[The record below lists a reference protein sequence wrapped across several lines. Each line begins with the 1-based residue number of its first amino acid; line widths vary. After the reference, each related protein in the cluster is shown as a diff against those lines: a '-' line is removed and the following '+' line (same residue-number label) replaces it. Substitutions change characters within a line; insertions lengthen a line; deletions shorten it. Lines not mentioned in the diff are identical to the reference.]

1 MDIFRTKLYYFD
13 KNFEDTKANM
23 LADVEDI
30 IKSDIDN
37 EDIVMVTKSE
47 DENYVRE
54 ISTGVLIPIIDGDK
68 LVYRN
73 QYVNDRDYFGRT
85 IKVLKTSVPAHI
97 ITFRDNLCKSSYG
110 VPSLDLYCD
119 KVSYP
124 SMVSYLEKYKD
135 RDERYH
141 YLCRQLYFKDN
152 QDDFTLE
159 DSQEYRKKFNS
170 MLRKRYS
177 IFSGDVFCPYP
188 SKETFSIVAS
198 FLEGDQSL
206 PLEVP
211 IDSFDDFGVF
221 LFQQLKLRDF
231 SINDTMVEKL
241 LVTLNKDNKL
251 KEIRTKEEIPYVY
264 YQLNEEEKKA
274 KLMVNGRPASFDE
287 AISYF
292 TFMPLSKEEVHTV
305 SKADIREYRKYYT
318 NFDAVLHSYTECNQ
332 VGEGKSTL
340 RKPIASPVI
349 EVEVEQE
356 KVNDSSISPVT
367 FTDSS
372 FSNQL
377 LQVLEIR
384 NKILSMNISSNDKKQ
399 LLENL
404 NQIISEY
411 DSSIESVQKDVFRD
425 YAQANIQNRLLEQL
439 TKLESTVL
447 FSTNNN
453 YDWIPNYLK
462 FIDLDSKDSFDKVK
476 QFYDFSLQFQS
487 KIMTNPNFLLQ
498 SLKVQE
504 QIDEYIFQS
513 LLKLNPVELNSMV
526 LLFDDNTVSRLST
539 VVDNHIDVITDVD
552 GDKVTV
558 LELKRYN
565 AEKAL
570 KVDKDSQYLR
580 DYMVRSITSYSQLSS
595 VRSYRRERI

>member
-1 MDIFRTKLYYFD
+1 
-13 KNFEDTKANM
+13 
-23 LADVEDI
+23 
-30 IKSDIDN
+30 
-37 EDIVMVTKSE
+37 
-47 DENYVRE
+47 
-54 ISTGVLIPIIDGDK
+54 
-68 LVYRN
+68 
-73 QYVNDRDYFGRT
+73 
-85 IKVLKTSVPAHI
+85 
-97 ITFRDNLCKSSYG
+97 
-110 VPSLDLYCD
+110 
-119 KVSYP
+119 
-124 SMVSYLEKYKD
+124 
-135 RDERYH
+135 
-141 YLCRQLYFKDN
+141 
-152 QDDFTLE
+152 
-159 DSQEYRKKFNS
+159 
-170 MLRKRYS
+170 
-177 IFSGDVFCPYP
+177 
-188 SKETFSIVAS
+188 
-198 FLEGDQSL
+198 
-206 PLEVP
+206 
-211 IDSFDDFGVF
+211 
-221 LFQQLKLRDF
+221 
-231 SINDTMVEKL
+231 
-241 LVTLNKDNKL
+241 
-251 KEIRTKEEIPYVY
+251 
-264 YQLNEEEKKA
+264 
-274 KLMVNGRPASFDE
+274 
-287 AISYF
+287 
-292 TFMPLSKEEVHTV
+292 
-305 SKADIREYRKYYT
+305 
-318 NFDAVLHSYTECNQ
+318 
-332 VGEGKSTL
+332 
-340 RKPIASPVI
+340 
-349 EVEVEQE
+349 
-356 KVNDSSISPVT
+356 
-367 FTDSS
+367 
-372 FSNQL
+372 
-377 LQVLEIR
+377 
-384 NKILSMNISSNDKKQ
+384 MNISSNDKKQ

-476 QFYDFSLQFQS
+476 QLYDFSLQFQS

-595 VRSYRRERI
+595 VKSYRKEKM